1 MPRIPYLPQ
10 DIDEPRDIVDDIRS
24 RRRGQLL
31 NLDRM
36 LLHSPPFAKGWN
48 NLLREV
54 RGKLSLP
61 ARLQELAICAVA
73 ALTCAD
79 YEFHHHAPEFLKA
92 GGTEQE
98 LQALRNFTG
107 SGEELLVFDAGE
119 RVILNLVTEM
129 TLNVQVE
136 DSTFA
141 AVQAELCD
149 RQQLSEL
156 IGVIAT
162 YNMVARYLVALQI
175 EPEQSAKN
183 PAFY

>member
-10 DIDEPRDIVDDIRS
+10 DISEPREIVDDLRS

-48 NLLREV
+48 ALLREV
-54 RGKLSLP
+54 RGKLSLSP
-61 ARLQELAICAVA
+61 YLQELAICAVA
-73 ALTCAD
+73 SLTGAD

-92 GGTEQE
+92 GGSEAE
-98 LQALRNFTG
+98 LDVLRTFTG
-107 SGEELLVFDAGE
+107 IGEELLVFDAKQ

-129 TLNVQVE
+129 TLSVHVE
-136 DSTFA
+136 QSSFD
-141 AVQAELCD
+141 AVQAELHD
-149 RQQLSEL
+149 RQQLVEL

-162 YNMVARYLVALQI
+162 YNMVSRYLVALEI
-175 EPEQSAKN
+175 EPESS
-183 PAFY
+183 

>member
-1 MPRIPYLPQ
+1 MPRIPYLPE
-10 DIDEPRDIVDDIRS
+10 DIDEPREIVDDIRS

-48 NLLREV
+48 GLLREV
-54 RGKLSLP
+54 RGKLTLP

-92 GGTEQE
+92 GGTKAE
-98 LQALRNFTG
+98 LEVLRNFTG
-107 SGEELLVFDAGE
+107 IGEELLVFDAKE

-129 TLNVQVE
+129 TLNVHVE
-136 DSTFA
+136 DQTFE
-141 AVQAELCD
+141 AVQHELHD
-149 RQQLSEL
+149 QQQLIEL
-156 IGVIAT
+156 VGIIAT
-162 YNMVARYLVALQI
+162 YNMVSRYLVALQI
-175 EPEQSAKN
+175 DPEQS
-183 PAFY
+183 